1 MEIGRLVNLER
12 LSGRLPPEEQG
23 AAGKPKKRE
32 GGSHEA
38 DRGVKPAAERPVFSA
53 PINFEYLPSGKIQ
66 LNREIRRQLVDL
78 FE

>member
-23 AAGKPKKRE
+23 AAGKTKKRE
-32 GGSHEA
+32 GQSPEEG
-38 DRGVKPAAERPVFSA
+38 RTAERPVFTA

-66 LNREIRRQLVDL
+66 LNRKIRRQLVDL